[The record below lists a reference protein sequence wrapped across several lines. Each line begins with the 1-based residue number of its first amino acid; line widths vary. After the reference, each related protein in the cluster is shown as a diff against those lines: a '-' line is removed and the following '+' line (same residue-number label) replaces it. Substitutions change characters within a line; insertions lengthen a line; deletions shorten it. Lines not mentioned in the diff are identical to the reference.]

1 MKKLVSYQFLH
12 CFVKVA
18 MSKKH
23 ARRSGKIDE
32 KNIYFL
38 FKINKSSRK
47 KLVAAAFPAK
57 IDKKTAMGASLFEKI
72 VFLVDSGVPGGT
84 RKLVKING
92 RGLVKGSWEPS
103 GSHVGRLVAFFP
115 ILTSFWECLGSLW
128 ARFSINFSRFFHH
141 REVGETARQQ
151 GSKTTG
157 RQGVWQCSS
166 TIADPR
172 TQYGTSYHLRQCRS
186 TILRQRP
193 GGMRGA
199 IESAAPLRG
208 VLNGC

>member
-1 MKKLVSYQFLH
+1 MKNGWDSWLQRPSQQKSTKRLSWEHHF
-12 CFVKVA
+12 
-18 MSKKH
+18 SKKNRIFGRFWG
-23 ARRSGKIDE
+23 ARRDPEISKNQWEGFGKGV
-32 KNIYFL
+32 L
-38 FKINKSSRK
+38 
-47 KLVAAAFPAK
+47 
-57 IDKKTAMGASLFEKI
+57 GAI
-72 VFLVDSGVPGGT
+72 
-84 RKLVKING
+84 
-92 RGLVKGSWEPS
+92 WEPS

-115 ILTSFWECLGSLW
+115 IVTSFWECLGSLW

-193 GGMRGA
+193 SGMREA
-199 IESAAPLRG
+199 IE
-208 VLNGC
+208 